1 MSESERGAGL
11 SESSVRIDRFLVAAR
26 LFKSRT
32 LATEACIGSHVKVG
46 GKNVRP
52 SHPVK
57 IGDKIEARCPRG
69 EVVLIVL
76 KLAEKRLSPPLA
88 RELYEDHSPPP
99 PEKQPQ
105 QGVRPRGLGRP
116 TKADRRSLER
126 FRGGF

>member
-1 MSESERGAGL
+1 MVVGGA
-11 SESSVRIDRFLVAAR
+11 VRIDRWLTAAR

-32 LATEACIGSHVKVG
+32 AASEACVASHVKIS

-57 IGDKIEARCPRG
+57 IGDRVEARCPRG
-69 EVVLIVL
+69 DVVVVVLE
-76 KLAEKRLSPPLA
+76 LAEKRQSPPRA

-99 PEKQPQ
+99 PPKEAQ
-105 QGVRPRGLGRP
+105 QAVRARGMGRP
-116 TKADRRSLER
+116 TKADRRRMER